1 MPASAGKKPC
11 RSGCHAK
18 PTEGENPGRQVP
30 QVGARGSRSSPNR
43 SGSRESAAR
52 ESAAGG
58 TGNICPPS
66 DKANVPGASPKFTLP
81 PQSAAGE
88 K

>member
-1 MPASAGKKPC
+1 MFMSVFGKNPF
-11 RSGCHAK
+11 RPGCHAK

-30 QVGARGSRSSPNR
+30 QVGARGSRSCPNR
-43 SGSRESAAR
+43 SGFAS
-52 ESAAGG
+52 G
-58 TGNICPPS
+58 TGSICPPS

-81 PQSAAGE
+81 PQYAAGR